1 MSATRGPRR
10 VLLPLA
16 AAALLVVPL
25 GAPLPAGA
33 HGGAAGL
40 AHVTL
45 IGDSVATA
53 IPGDT
58 DAMRVLRMGSD
69 LDLDVA
75 PCRRLVDQSC
85 PPNPPTV
92 VEVIKRLGAAVGPT
106 VVIAVGYND
115 FEDHYAS
122 EIDDTLAALDAA
134 SVEAHL
140 LVDDARSPPSVH
152 QHERRDQRCCRESLE
167 HERHRLER
175 LLAQPSRMVPGRR
188 HPSAFLRGAGDGGL
202 IHDKLVAAGVAAP
215 PVRVK
220 TTALPT
226 SRRLHAY
233 RSSLAAAGGRR
244 PYTWSLT
251 GRLPAGLHL
260 RSSGVISGAPR
271 GTKRG
276 VYTVVVRVKDAIGQT
291 DTRKLLLRLR

>member
-1 MSATRGPRR
+1 MRKRKTKLAQADGCAMRFRSAWKKTPVPAPAAPRKAIRNCVEESSPTSGHGSGKPRASPSRQGQQPLGASSQTAGMSATRGPRR

-33 HGGAAGL
+33 HAGAAGL

-106 VVIAVGYND
+106 VVIAVGLQRFRGPLRERD
-115 FEDHYAS
+115 RRHARR
-122 EIDDTLAALDAA
+122 ARRR
-134 SVEAHL
+134 VREAHL
-140 LVDDARSPPSVH
+140 LVDDARSSPSVH
-152 QHERRDQRCCRESLE
+152 QHERRDQRCCREPPE

-188 HPSAFLRGAGDGGL
+188 HPSALSRG
-202 IHDKLVAAGVAAP
+202 
-215 PVRVK
+215 R
-220 TTALPT
+220 
-226 SRRLHAY
+226 
-233 RSSLAAAGGRR
+233 GRWR
-244 PYTWSLT
+244 
-251 GRLPAGLHL
+251 A
-260 RSSGVISGAPR
+260 
-271 GTKRG
+271 
-276 VYTVVVRVKDAIGQT
+276 
-291 DTRKLLLRLR
+291 

>member
-1 MSATRGPRR
+1 MSATRGALR

-16 AAALLVVPL
+16 AAVLTVL
-25 GAPLPAGA
+25 PLPAGA
-33 HGGAAGL
+33 HTRAGAL

-45 IGDSVATA
+45 IGDSVATS

-58 DAMRVLRMGSD
+58 EAMRILRQGSD

-85 PPNPPTV
+85 PPDPPTA
-92 VEVIKRLGAAVGPT
+92 VEVIKRLGQAVGPT

-134 SVEAHL
+134 SVKRIFWLTMRAAHHPYINMNDEINAAAASHPNMSVIDWNVYSRSHPEWFQADGLHL
-140 LVDDARSPPSVH
+140 LSPG
-152 QHERRDQRCCRESLE
+152 
-167 HERHRLER
+167 
-175 LLAQPSRMVPGRR
+175 AQAM
-188 HPSAFLRGAGDGGL
+188 AGL

-220 TTALPT
+220 TTALPAAT
-226 SRRLHAY
+226 RLHTY
-233 RSSLAAAGGRR
+233 RSRLAAAGGIA

-251 GRLPAGLHL
+251 GRLPVGLHL
-260 RSSGVISGAPR
+260 RSSGLISGEPR
-271 GTKRG
+271 GTSRG
-276 VYTVVVRVKDAIGQT
+276 VFTLVVRVKDAVGQT
-291 DTRKLLLRLR
+291 VTRKLLLRLR